1 MDLLWILGYRTRGYR
16 KRRAQVEAAIAAGDV
31 PGAIDLLRE
40 QERAWSGNWT
50 NGSRKSELVDVDHLL
65 WVVTTL
71 SSLSPNQTLE
81 RVHRAAQDF
90 RTFIADRTNFGI
102 DGRMMKW
109 KSAVLLGKIHD
120 ELAAAR
126 RAMRAA
132 LESQQR

>member
-1 MDLLWILGYRTRGYR
+1 MDLLWVLGYRSRGYR
-16 KRRAQVEAAIAAGDV
+16 RRRAQVEAAIASGDV

-65 WVVTTL
+65 WVLTTL
-71 SSLSPNQTLE
+71 LTLSPHPSLE

-90 RTFIADRTNFGI
+90 RNFIADRTNFGM
-102 DGRMMKW
+102 DGRMMKREP
-109 KSAVLLGKIHD
+109 AILLDKIHD

-126 RAMRAA
+126 KAMRVAI
-132 LESQQR
+132 ESRM